1 MTSWR
6 RHLMRQAFDSTNCLC
21 GASEVVEKGTGRPP
35 PVSAVTIRTWLGDLM
50 VRAAAAASPEGPRP
64 WQVPVE
70 SEFSVLATEMML

>member
-1 MTSWR
+1 
-6 RHLMRQAFDSTNCLC
+6 
-21 GASEVVEKGTGRPP
+21 VVEKGTGRPP

-70 SEFSVLATEMML
+70 SEFSVLATEMMLQGGSPFPSQDLPWHRRAHRPARQ